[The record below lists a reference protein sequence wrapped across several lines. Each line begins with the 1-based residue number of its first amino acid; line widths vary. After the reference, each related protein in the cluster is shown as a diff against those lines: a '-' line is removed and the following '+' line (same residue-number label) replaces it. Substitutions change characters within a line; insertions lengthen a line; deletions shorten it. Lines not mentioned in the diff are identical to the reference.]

1 MARRKVRSYR
11 GIGLDGRVWVIKAK
25 DLEEAQ
31 KVGRYVGEG
40 LGGPLRIEEE
50 QGATSGNKTSM

>member
-1 MARRKVRSYR
+1 MTSRKVRR
-11 GIGLDGRVWVIKAK
+11 FKGVGQDGRVWVIKAK